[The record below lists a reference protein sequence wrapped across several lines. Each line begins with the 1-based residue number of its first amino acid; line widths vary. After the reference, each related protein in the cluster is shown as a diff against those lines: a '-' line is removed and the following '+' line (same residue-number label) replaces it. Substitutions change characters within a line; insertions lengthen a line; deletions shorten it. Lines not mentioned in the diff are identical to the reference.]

1 MTEDSRHYRCAAL
14 LIWEH
19 GEDAAY
25 EAGLRADLMLDEG
38 YLEGYRFW
46 QRVLSAV
53 QELQRTAPKEKD
65 PPH

>member
-25 EAGLRADLMLDEG
+25 EAGLRADLMLDDG

-53 QELQRTAPKEKD
+53 RELQHSAPKEKD